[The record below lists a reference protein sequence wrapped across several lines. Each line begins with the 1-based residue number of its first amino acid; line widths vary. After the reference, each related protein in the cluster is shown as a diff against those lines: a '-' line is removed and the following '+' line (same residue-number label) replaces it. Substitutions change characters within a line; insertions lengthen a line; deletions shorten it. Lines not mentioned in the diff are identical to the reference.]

1 MSQTRKAEL
10 EINADQASLIDAG
23 SAADFISLMKPRVMS
38 LVVFTALVGLVM
50 APVSVH
56 PVLAVSA
63 VILIAL
69 GAGGSAA
76 LNMWYDADID
86 AVMARTKTRSLAEL
100 LTLLLVRHSVAA
112 AALPDLWP
120 RPSQIDTSAAEDTLP
135 IRFKNISFTLG
146 ADTPDGV
153 LRKAAARYTAIIMA
167 SASFHLSRTQAAQ
180 KVGRG
185 QTFVVSVEVAD
196 PSSPLSPGPGM
207 NESYALEVQAPGPV
221 LSLDPTATPCKLS
234 AQTVW
239 GALRGME
246 TLAQL
251 AHPAA
256 GAADSLEIDGPVT
269 ITDTP
274 RFGWR
279 GMM

>member
-1 MSQTRKAEL
+1 MHGGDLLYTYSRTVDRRA
-10 EINADQASLIDAG
+10 
-23 SAADFISLMKPRVMS
+23 R
-38 LVVFTALVGLVM
+38 
-50 APVSVH
+50 PV
-56 PVLAVSA
+56 
-63 VILIAL
+63 AL
-69 GAGGSAA
+69 GLYEYRLIVARARAARFRPPARPMGLLQPSAGRGGPPAPLGPRS
-76 LNMWYDADID
+76 LLHWPP
-86 AVMARTKTRSLAEL
+86 MARTKTRSLAEL